1 MSAGK
6 AQDDP
11 FVDNDP
17 WLVQNAKGRV
27 RQAEHGAPAKPTL
40 EVFMPPGFANIEHDD
55 RKKSAAEVVVDMKAE
70 LASLD
75 RQFKEASRD
84 SPKRQ
89 SDGMPTSRR
98 CRELWDA
105 MAKLNG
111 QLGQLRGR
119 RPSFA
124 PGAARWRKQRL
135 AILEERGGR
144 CDCCSDGSNESIE
157 EPLDLPYGEEVS
169 DDVVSEKGLFG
180 GHS

>member
-11 FVDNDP
+11 LVDNDP

-27 RQAEHGAPAKPTL
+27 RQAEHEAPAKPTL

-55 RKKSAAEVVVDMKAE
+55 RKKSAAEVIMDMKAE

-89 SDGMPTSRR
+89 SDGMPTSRK

-111 QLGQLRGR
+111 QIGQLRGR

-124 PGAARWRKQRL
+124 PGAGRWKKQRFALL
-135 AILEERGGR
+135 AERGGC
-144 CDCCSDGSNESIE
+144 CDGCCSDSEDSLDG
-157 EPLDLPYGEEVS
+157 PLDVDAGEEVS
-169 DDVVSEKGLFG
+169 SNC
-180 GHS
+180 

>member
-1 MSAGK
+1 MMTG
-6 AQDDP
+6 
-11 FVDNDP
+11 
-17 WLVQNAKGRV
+17 GRV
-27 RQAEHGAPAKPTL
+27 RQKL
-40 EVFMPPGFANIEHDD
+40 LC
-55 RKKSAAEVVVDMKAE
+55 MKAE

-89 SDGMPTSRR
+89 SDGMPTSRK

-111 QLGQLRGR
+111 QIGQLRGR

-124 PGAARWRKQRL
+124 PGAARWKKQRF
-135 AILEERGGR
+135 AILAERGGC
-144 CDCCSDGSNESIE
+144 CDGCNSGSEESVD
-157 EPLDLPYGEEVS
+157 EPLNADAGEEVS
-169 DDVVSEKGLFG
+169 SNVSDTVSQKGFLE